1 MPPEAV
7 IEELDPASARAEV
20 PALAEVLQA
29 CVEAGASVGF
39 VLPFTRAEAEAWWH
53 AEVLPALVR
62 GERRLVA
69 ARLGGRL
76 VGTAQLALADRPN
89 GRHRAEVAKVLV
101 HPASRRRGIARALM
115 RRLEALA
122 LAEGRTLLM
131 LDTRVGDA
139 AQPLY
144 ASLGYELAGVVP
156 GYARAPEAP
165 RLEGTAFMYKRL
177 AA

>member
-1 MPPEAV
+1 MPTDAI
-7 IEELDPASARAEV
+7 IEELEATTAAAEV

-29 CVEAGASVGF
+29 SVEAGASVGF
-39 VLPFTRAEAEAWWH
+39 VLPFPQAEAEAWWR
-53 AEVLPALVR
+53 AEVLPALAQ
-62 GERRLVA
+62 GERRLLA

-76 VGTAQLALADRPN
+76 VGTAQLALAERPN
-89 GRHRAEVAKVLV
+89 GRHRAEVAKLLV
-101 HPASRRRGIARALM
+101 HPAARRRGVARALM

-122 LAEGRTLLM
+122 LAEGRSLLI
-131 LDTRVGDA
+131 LDTREGDA

-144 ASLGYELAGVVP
+144 ASLGYSLAGVVP

-165 RLEGTAFMYKRL
+165 RLEATAFMYKRL